1 MHKRTG
7 LAAIALLSI
16 TATFA
21 TGLIANADET
31 SANNDITITA
41 PTTITAPAGGTNLIA
56 PTVDGRTFKAYR
68 ISNYSNAQVNASGQ
82 ITGYDMK
89 AQAPFTDALIK
100 DAVKAAIVT
109 DDAVDT
115 NFSEV
120 VTLNADGSITFKGD
134 AENLTALQFVGK
146 YFYGAGADVYGN
158 DNANSHQVRTFAD
171 YLLKHLPQGA
181 NAISATGSKG
191 KVVIDV
197 PDGQEG
203 LYLIVEEPKID
214 TTTDAFKGE
223 TVSRAMLTGTGA
235 TVGGT
240 IYTQVSTKR
249 GGTDVTYTLG
259 ALNLK
264 AEKVTL
270 DKEVGHPDQ
279 LIQIGTSR
287 QFTITTNVPNYQTD
301 YPTWTPT
308 TFQFTDNPSDN
319 IDPFNTDGTVRNLK
333 LQSSNDGG
341 TTWTAMR
348 ALEYIQAKNDTTED
362 LNDFIVALTPE
373 AIIAHQ
379 GERIKLTYDGVIT
392 SLKMDTA
399 DDVAHTTMNTV
410 DLDFSNNPNV
420 RDDKARL
427 TDDVKL
433 YDVKLDIEKT
443 DMETRQLLGAKF
455 VVTVNGTKG
464 TKIKFIKSAN
474 GDQYTAVKA
483 DSAQNVNSVDSISV
497 GYDDNGTVKPV
508 TINGLAADN
517 SKATVYTFTETQ
529 APEGYILG
537 ANPVTFTVTLTPKDA
552 NSDGTVDGVDTAVNA
567 GTFGKFVVNGT
578 SNTNEP
584 FSGHEFNVG
593 QVTVKNTKNISDLP
607 QTGGTISKTIGAAL
621 ATGAFATLLI
631 VGVKLRRK
639 QMSDENGSTSSMA

>member
-1 MHKRTG
+1 MSMHKRTG

-31 SANNDITITA
+31 PANNDITITA
-41 PTTITAPAGGTNLIA
+41 PASGTNLTA
-56 PTVDGRTFKAYR
+56 PTVDGRTFKAIR
-68 ISNYSNAQVNASGQ
+68 IAGYKDVAVKDGK
-82 ITGYDMK
+82 ITGFDLTL
-89 AQAPFTDALIK
+89 ADG
-100 DAVKAAIVT
+100 VT
-109 DDAVDT
+109 DSALTTAILAAYPSGVESVFT
-115 NFSEV
+115 V
-120 VTLNADGSITFKGD
+120 KGGTITLQGAY
-134 AENLTALQFVGK
+134 ENMTLIQFIGQ
-146 YFYGAGADVYGN
+146 YFYGNGSDVYGN
-158 DNANSHQVRTFAD
+158 TNADSEAVRKLAD
-171 YLLKHLPQGA
+171 SLMGSLSSNP
-181 NAISATGSKG
+181 AITATGSDG

-203 LYLIVEEPKID
+203 LYLIVE
-214 TTTDAFKGE
+214 TTPNTDAGRGKGQ
-223 TVSRAMLTGTGA
+223 TISRAMLTGTGA

-240 IYTQVSTKR
+240 IYTQVSTKH
-249 GGTDVTYTLG
+249 GDTDVTYTLG

-270 DKEVGHPDQ
+270 DKEVEHPDQ

-341 TTWTAMR
+341 TTWTDMDASK
-348 ALEYIQAKNDTTED
+348 YTQAKNTTTED
-362 LNDFIVALTPE
+362 ANDFIVALTQA

-399 DDVAHTTMNTV
+399 NDDAHTTLNTV

-420 RDDKARL
+420 ADDTTKL

-443 DMETRQLLGAKF
+443 DMETRKLLGAKF
-455 VVTVNGTKG
+455 VVTVNGTK
-464 TKIKFIKSAN
+464 IKFIKSTN
-474 GDQYTAVKA
+474 GDQYTVVKA
-483 DSAQNVNSVDSISV
+483 GSAQDASSVDSISV
-497 GYDDNGTVKPV
+497 GYNDNGTVKPV

-517 SKATVYTFTETQ
+517 SGATVYTFTETQ
-529 APEGYILG
+529 APGGYILG
-537 ANPVTFTVTLTPKDA
+537 ANPITFTVTLTPKDA
-552 NSDGTVDGVDTAVNA
+552 NSDGTVDGVDAAVNA
-567 GTFGKFVVNGT
+567 GTFGNFVVNGT
-578 SNTNEP
+578 SNTNAP
-584 FSGHEFNVG
+584 VSGHEFNVG

-607 QTGGTISKTIGAAL
+607 QTGGTISKVIGAAL

-639 QMSDENGSTSSMA
+639 QTSDENGSTSSMA

>member
-41 PTTITAPAGGTNLIA
+41 PAGGTNLIA
-56 PTVDGRTFKAYR
+56 PTVDGRTFKAIR
-68 ISNYSNAQVNASGQ
+68 IAGYKDVAVKDGK
-82 ITGYDMK
+82 ITGFDLTL
-89 AQAPFTDALIK
+89 ADG
-100 DAVKAAIVT
+100 VT
-109 DDAVDT
+109 DSALTTAILAAYPSGVESVFT
-115 NFSEV
+115 
-120 VTLNADGSITFKGD
+120 VTDGKITLQG
-134 AENLTALQFVGK
+134 AYENMTLIQFIGQ
-146 YFYGAGADVYGN
+146 YFYGNGSDVYGN
-158 DNANSHQVRTFAD
+158 TNADSEAVRKLAD
-171 YLLKHLPQGA
+171 SLMGSLSSNP
-181 NAISATGSKG
+181 AITAIGSEG

-197 PDGQEG
+197 PDDREG

-235 TVGGT
+235 TVDGT
-240 IYTQVSTKR
+240 IYTQVSTKH
-249 GGTDVTYTLG
+249 GDTDVTYTLG

-270 DKEVGHPDQ
+270 DKEVEHPDQ

-341 TTWTAMR
+341 TTWKDMVAS
-348 ALEYIQAKNDTTED
+348 EYTQAKNTTTED
-362 LNDFIVALTPE
+362 SNDFIVALTP
-373 AIIAHQ
+373 AALIAHQ

-399 DDVAHTTMNTV
+399 DDDAHTTLNTV

-420 RDDKARL
+420 ADDKARL
-427 TDDVKL
+427 TDDVNL

-443 DMETRQLLGAKF
+443 DMQTRKLLGARF
-455 VVTVNGTKG
+455 DVTVGG

-483 DSAQNVNSVDSISV
+483 GSAQDANSVDSISV

-517 SKATVYTFTETQ
+517 SGATVYTFTETQ

-552 NSDGTVDGVDTAVNA
+552 NSDGTVDGVDAAVNA
-567 GTFGKFVVNGT
+567 GTFGNFVVNGT
-578 SNTNEP
+578 SNTNAP
-584 FSGHEFNVG
+584 VSGHEFNVG

-607 QTGGTISKTIGAAL
+607 QTGGTISKAIGAAL

>member
-7 LAAIALLSI
+7 LAVIALLSI

-41 PTTITAPAGGTNLIA
+41 PAGGTNLIA
-56 PTVDGRTFKAYR
+56 PTVDGRTFKAIR
-68 ISNYSNAQVNASGQ
+68 IAGYKDVAVKDGK
-82 ITGYDMK
+82 ITGFDLTL
-89 AQAPFTDALIK
+89 ADG
-100 DAVKAAIVT
+100 VT
-109 DDAVDT
+109 DSALTTAILAAYPSGVESVFT
-115 NFSEV
+115 
-120 VTLNADGSITFKGD
+120 VTDGKITLQG
-134 AENLTALQFVGK
+134 AYENMTLIQFIGQ
-146 YFYGAGADVYGN
+146 YFYGNGSDVYGN
-158 DNANSHQVRTFAD
+158 TNAGSEAVRKLAD
-171 YLLKHLPQGA
+171 SLMGSLSSNP
-181 NAISATGSKG
+181 AITAIGSEG

-197 PDGQEG
+197 PDDREG

-235 TVGGT
+235 TVDGT
-240 IYTQVSTKR
+240 IYTQVSTKH
-249 GGTDVTYTLG
+249 GDTDVTYTLG

-270 DKEVGHPDQ
+270 DKEVEHPDQ

-341 TTWTAMR
+341 TTWTDMVAS
-348 ALEYIQAKNDTTED
+348 EYTQAKNTTTED
-362 LNDFIVALTPE
+362 SNDFIVALTP
-373 AIIAHQ
+373 AALIAHQ

-399 DDVAHTTMNTV
+399 GAAAHTTLNTV

-420 RDDKARL
+420 ADDKARL
-427 TDDVKL
+427 TDDVNL

-443 DMETRQLLGAKF
+443 DMQTRQLLGAKF
-455 VVTVNGTKG
+455 DVTVGG

-483 DSAQNVNSVDSISV
+483 DSAQDANSVDSISV

-517 SKATVYTFTETQ
+517 SGATVYTFTETQ

-552 NSDGTVDGVDTAVNA
+552 NSDGTVDGVDAAVNA
-567 GTFGKFVVNGT
+567 GTFGNFVVNGT
-578 SNTNEP
+578 SNTNAP
-584 FSGHEFNVG
+584 VSGHEFNVG

-607 QTGGTISKTIGAAL
+607 QTGGTISKAIGAAL

>member
-7 LAAIALLSI
+7 LAVIALLSI

-41 PTTITAPAGGTNLIA
+41 PAGGTNLIA
-56 PTVDGRTFKAYR
+56 PTVDGRTFKAIR
-68 ISNYSNAQVNASGQ
+68 IAGYKDVAVKDGK
-82 ITGYDMK
+82 ITGFDLTL
-89 AQAPFTDALIK
+89 ADG
-100 DAVKAAIVT
+100 VT
-109 DDAVDT
+109 DSALTTAILAAYPSGVESVFT
-115 NFSEV
+115 
-120 VTLNADGSITFKGD
+120 VTDGKITLQG
-134 AENLTALQFVGK
+134 AYENMTLIQFIGQ
-146 YFYGAGADVYGN
+146 YFYGNGSDVYGN
-158 DNANSHQVRTFAD
+158 TNAGSEAVRKLAD
-171 YLLKHLPQGA
+171 SLMGSLSSNP
-181 NAISATGSKG
+181 AITAIGSEG

-197 PDGQEG
+197 PDDREG

-235 TVGGT
+235 TVDGT
-240 IYTQVSTKR
+240 IYTQVSTKH
-249 GGTDVTYTLG
+249 GDTDVTYTLG

-270 DKEVGHPDQ
+270 DKEVEHPDQ

-341 TTWTAMR
+341 TTWTDMDAS
-348 ALEYIQAKNDTTED
+348 EYTQAKNTTTED
-362 LNDFIVALTPE
+362 SNDFIVALTP
-373 AIIAHQ
+373 AALIAHQ

-399 DDVAHTTMNTV
+399 DDDAHTTLNTV

-420 RDDKARL
+420 ADDKARL
-427 TDDVKL
+427 TDDVNL

-443 DMETRQLLGAKF
+443 DMQTRKLLGAKF
-455 VVTVNGTKG
+455 DVTVGG

-483 DSAQNVNSVDSISV
+483 GSAQDANSVDSISV

-517 SKATVYTFTETQ
+517 SGATVYTFTETQ

-552 NSDGTVDGVDTAVNA
+552 NSDGTVDGVDAAVNA
-567 GTFGKFVVNGT
+567 GTFGNFVVNGT
-578 SNTNEP
+578 SNTNAP
-584 FSGHEFNVG
+584 VSGHEFNVG

-607 QTGGTISKTIGAAL
+607 QTGGTISKAIGAAL

>member
-1 MHKRTG
+1 MSMHKRTG

-31 SANNDITITA
+31 PANNDI
-41 PTTITAPAGGTNLIA
+41 TITAPAGGTNLIA
-56 PTVDGRTFKAYR
+56 PTVDGRTFKAIR
-68 ISNYSNAQVNASGQ
+68 IADYKDVAVKDGK
-82 ITGYDMK
+82 ITGFDLTR
-89 AQAPFTDALIK
+89 ADGVTDAALTTAIL
-100 DAVKAAIVT
+100 AAYPSGVESVFTVT
-109 DDAVDT
+109 DG
-115 NFSEV
+115 NI
-120 VTLNADGSITFKGD
+120 TLQGAYKNMTLI
-134 AENLTALQFVGK
+134 QFIGQ
-146 YFYGAGADVYGN
+146 YFYGNGSDVYGN
-158 DNANSHQVRTFAD
+158 TNANSVAVRKLAD
-171 YLLKHLPQGA
+171 SLMGSLSSNP
-181 NAISATGSKG
+181 AITATGSEG
-191 KVVIDV
+191 KVVINV

-203 LYLIVEEPKID
+203 LYLIVE
-214 TTTDAFKGE
+214 TTPNTDAGRGKGQ
-223 TVSRAMLTGTGA
+223 TISRAMLTGTGA
-235 TVGGT
+235 TVDGT
-240 IYTQVSTKR
+240 IYTQVSTKH
-249 GGTDVTYTLG
+249 GDTDVTYTLG

-270 DKEVGHPDQ
+270 DKTVEDPDQ

-287 QFTITTNVPNYQTD
+287 QFTITTNVPNYQKD

-319 IDPFNTDGTVRNLK
+319 IDPFDTDGTVRNLK

-341 TTWTAMR
+341 TTWTDMDASK
-348 ALEYIQAKNDTTED
+348 YTQAKNTTTTED
-362 LNDFIVALTPE
+362 SNDFIVALTQA

-379 GERIKLTYDGVIT
+379 GEQIKLTYDGVIT

-399 DDVAHTTMNTV
+399 NDDAHTTLNTV
-410 DLDFSNNPNV
+410 DLDFSNNPNIA
-420 RDDKARL
+420 DDKTTL
-427 TDDVKL
+427 TDDVNL

-443 DMETRQLLGAKF
+443 DMETRKLLGAKF
-455 VVTVNGTKG
+455 VVTVNG

-474 GDQYTAVKA
+474 GDQYTVVKA
-483 DSAQNVNSVDSISV
+483 GSAQYASSVDSISV

-517 SKATVYTFTETQ
+517 SGATVYTFTETQ

-537 ANPVTFTVTLTPKDA
+537 ANPITFTVTLTPKDA
-552 NSDGTVDGVDTAVNA
+552 NSDGTVDGVDAAVDA
-567 GTFGKFVVNGT
+567 GTFGNFVVNDDIL
-578 SNTNEP
+578 NTNAP
-584 FSGHEFNVG
+584 VSGHEFNVG

>member
-41 PTTITAPAGGTNLIA
+41 PAGGTNLIA
-56 PTVDGRTFKAYR
+56 PTVDGRTFKAIR
-68 ISNYSNAQVNASGQ
+68 IAGYKDVAVEGGK
-82 ITGYDMK
+82 ITGFDLTL
-89 AQAPFTDALIK
+89 ADG
-100 DAVKAAIVT
+100 VT
-109 DDAVDT
+109 DSALTTAILAAYPSGVESVFT
-115 NFSEV
+115 
-120 VTLNADGSITFKGD
+120 VTDGKITLQG
-134 AENLTALQFVGK
+134 AYENMTLIQFIGQ
-146 YFYGAGADVYGN
+146 YFYGNGSDVYGN
-158 DNANSHQVRTFAD
+158 TNAGSEAVRKLAD
-171 YLLKHLPQGA
+171 SLMGSLSSNP
-181 NAISATGSKG
+181 AITATGSEG
-191 KVVIDV
+191 KVVINV

-235 TVGGT
+235 TVGST
-240 IYTQVSTKR
+240 IYTQVSTKH

-270 DKEVGHPDQ
+270 DKEVEHPDQ

-341 TTWTAMR
+341 TTWKDMVAS
-348 ALEYIQAKNDTTED
+348 EYTQAKNDTTED
-362 LNDFIVALTPE
+362 SNDFIVALTPK
-373 AIIAHQ
+373 ALIAHQ

-399 DDVAHTTMNTV
+399 GKVAHTTLNTV

-420 RDDKARL
+420 ADDKARL
-427 TDDVKL
+427 TDDVNL

-443 DMETRQLLGAKF
+443 DMETLKLLGAKF
-455 VVTVNGTKG
+455 DVTVGG

-483 DSAQNVNSVDSISV
+483 RSAQDANSVDSISV

-517 SKATVYTFTETQ
+517 SGATVYTFTETQ

-552 NSDGTVDGVDTAVNA
+552 NSDGTVDGVDAAVDA
-567 GTFGKFVVNGT
+567 GTFLNFVVNGT
-578 SNTNEP
+578 SNTNAP
-584 FSGHEFNVG
+584 VSGHEFNVG

-607 QTGGTISKTIGAAL
+607 QTGGTISKVIGAAL

>member
-7 LAAIALLSI
+7 LAVIALLSI

-41 PTTITAPAGGTNLIA
+41 PAGGANLIA
-56 PTVDGRTFKAYR
+56 PTVDGRTFKAIR
-68 ISNYSNAQVNASGQ
+68 IAGYKDVAVKDGK
-82 ITGYDMK
+82 ITGFDLTL
-89 AQAPFTDALIK
+89 ADG
-100 DAVKAAIVT
+100 VT
-109 DDAVDT
+109 DLALTKAILAAYPKGVESVFT
-115 NFSEV
+115 
-120 VTLNADGSITFKGD
+120 VTGEKITLQG
-134 AENLTALQFVGK
+134 AYENMTLIQFIGQ
-146 YFYGAGADVYGN
+146 YFYGNGSDVYGN
-158 DNANSHQVRTFAD
+158 KSANSEAVRKLAD
-171 YLLKHLPQGA
+171 SLMGSLSSTP
-181 NAISATGSKG
+181 AITATGSEG

-197 PDGQEG
+197 SDDREG

-270 DKEVGHPDQ
+270 DKEVEHPDQ

-287 QFTITTNVPNYQTD
+287 QFTITTNVPNYQKD

-333 LQSSNDGG
+333 LQSSKDGG
-341 TTWTAMR
+341 TTWTDMGAR
-348 ALEYIQAKNDTTED
+348 EYIQAENDTTED
-362 LNDFIVALTPE
+362 SNDFIVALTP
-373 AIIAHQ
+373 AALIAHQ

-399 DDVAHTTMNTV
+399 DDDAHKTLNTV

-420 RDDKARL
+420 ADDKARL

-443 DMETRQLLGAKF
+443 DMQTRKLLGAKF
-455 VVTVNGTKG
+455 DVTVDD

-483 DSAQNVNSVDSISV
+483 GSAQDANSVDSISV

-517 SKATVYTFTETQ
+517 SGATVYTFTETQ

-552 NSDGTVDGVDTAVNA
+552 NSDGTVDGVDAAVNA
-567 GTFGKFVVNGT
+567 GTFGNFVVNGT
-578 SNTNEP
+578 SNTNALV
-584 FSGHEFNVG
+584 SGHEFNVG

-607 QTGGTISKTIGAAL
+607 QTGGTISKAIGAAL

>member
-1 MHKRTG
+1 MYKRTG

-41 PTTITAPAGGTNLIA
+41 PAGGTNLIA
-56 PTVDGRTFKAYR
+56 PTVDGRTFKAIR
-68 ISNYSNAQVNASGQ
+68 IAGYKDVAVKDGK
-82 ITGYDMK
+82 ITGFDLTR
-89 AQAPFTDALIK
+89 ADG
-100 DAVKAAIVT
+100 VT
-109 DDAVDT
+109 DSALTTAILAAYPSGVESVFT
-115 NFSEV
+115 
-120 VTLNADGSITFKGD
+120 VTDGKIT
-134 AENLTALQFVGK
+134 LQGAYKNMTLIQFIGQ
-146 YFYGAGADVYGN
+146 YFYGNGSDVYGN
-158 DNANSHQVRTFAD
+158 TNAGSEAVRKLAD
-171 YLLKHLPQGA
+171 SLMGSLSSNP
-181 NAISATGSKG
+181 AITATGSEG

-197 PDGQEG
+197 PDDREG
-203 LYLIVEEPKID
+203 LYLIVEEPKIN

-240 IYTQVSTKR
+240 IYTQVSTKH
-249 GGTDVTYTLG
+249 GGTDVIYTLG

-270 DKEVGHPDQ
+270 DKEVEHPDQ

-341 TTWTAMR
+341 TTWTDMDASK
-348 ALEYIQAKNDTTED
+348 YTQAKNTTTED
-362 LNDFIVALTPE
+362 SNDFIVALTPE
-373 AIIAHQ
+373 ALIAHQ

-399 DDVAHTTMNTV
+399 GGGAHTTLNTV

-420 RDDKARL
+420 ADDKVRL
-427 TDDVKL
+427 TDDVNL

-443 DMETRQLLGAKF
+443 DMQTRKLLGAKF
-455 VVTVNGTKG
+455 DVTVDG

-483 DSAQNVNSVDSISV
+483 GSAQDANSVDSISV

-517 SKATVYTFTETQ
+517 SDATVYTFTETQ

-537 ANPVTFTVTLTPKDA
+537 ANPVKFTVTLTPKDA
-552 NSDGTVDGVDTAVNA
+552 NSDGTVDGVDAAVNA
-567 GTFGKFVVNGT
+567 DTFGNFVVNGT
-578 SNTNEP
+578 SDTNAP
-584 FSGHEFNVG
+584 VSGHEFNVG

-607 QTGGTISKTIGAAL
+607 QTGGTISKVIGAAL

-639 QMSDENGSTSSMA
+639 QMSDKNGSTSSMA

>member
-7 LAAIALLSI
+7 LAVIALLSI

-41 PTTITAPAGGTNLIA
+41 PAGGTNLIA
-56 PTVDGRTFKAYR
+56 PTVDGRTFKAIR
-68 ISNYSNAQVNASGQ
+68 IAGYKDVAVKDGK
-82 ITGYDMK
+82 ITGFDLTL
-89 AQAPFTDALIK
+89 ADG
-100 DAVKAAIVT
+100 VT
-109 DDAVDT
+109 DSALTTAILAAYPSGVESVFT
-115 NFSEV
+115 
-120 VTLNADGSITFKGD
+120 VTDGKITLQG
-134 AENLTALQFVGK
+134 AYENMTLIQFIGQ
-146 YFYGAGADVYGN
+146 YFYGNGSDVYGN
-158 DNANSHQVRTFAD
+158 TNAGSEAVRKLAD
-171 YLLKHLPQGA
+171 SLMGSLSSNP
-181 NAISATGSKG
+181 AITATGSEG

-197 PDGQEG
+197 PDNREG

-235 TVGGT
+235 TVDGT
-240 IYTQVSTKR
+240 IYTQVSTKH
-249 GGTDVTYTLG
+249 GDTDVTYTLG

-270 DKEVGHPDQ
+270 DKEVEHPDQ

-341 TTWTAMR
+341 TTWTDMDAS
-348 ALEYIQAKNDTTED
+348 EYTQAKNTTTED
-362 LNDFIVALTPE
+362 SNDFIVALTP
-373 AIIAHQ
+373 AALIAHQ

-399 DDVAHTTMNTV
+399 DDDAHTTLNTV

-420 RDDKARL
+420 ADDKARL
-427 TDDVKL
+427 TDDVNL

-443 DMETRQLLGAKF
+443 DMQTRKLLGARF
-455 VVTVNGTKG
+455 DVTVDG

-483 DSAQNVNSVDSISV
+483 GSAQDANSVDSISV

-517 SKATVYTFTETQ
+517 SGATVYTFTETQ

-552 NSDGTVDGVDTAVNA
+552 NSDGTVDGVDAAVNA
-567 GTFGKFVVNGT
+567 GTFGNFVVNGT
-578 SNTNEP
+578 SNTNAP
-584 FSGHEFNVG
+584 VSGHEFNVG

-607 QTGGTISKTIGAAL
+607 QTGGTISKAIGAAL

>member
-41 PTTITAPAGGTNLIA
+41 PAGGTNLIA
-56 PTVDGRTFKAYR
+56 PTVDGRTFKAIR
-68 ISNYSNAQVNASGQ
+68 IAGYKDVAVKDGK
-82 ITGYDMK
+82 ITGFDLTL
-89 AQAPFTDALIK
+89 ADG
-100 DAVKAAIVT
+100 VT
-109 DDAVDT
+109 DSALTTAILAAYPSGVESVFT
-115 NFSEV
+115 
-120 VTLNADGSITFKGD
+120 VTDGKITLQG
-134 AENLTALQFVGK
+134 AYENMTLIQFIGQ
-146 YFYGAGADVYGN
+146 YFYGNGSDVYGN
-158 DNANSHQVRTFAD
+158 TNAGSEAVRKLAD
-171 YLLKHLPQGA
+171 SLMGSLSSNP
-181 NAISATGSKG
+181 AITATGSDG

-197 PDGQEG
+197 PDNLEG
-203 LYLIVEEPKID
+203 LYLIVE
-214 TTTDAFKGE
+214 TTPNTGEERGE
-223 TVSRAMLTGTGA
+223 TQTISRAMLTGTGA
-235 TVGGT
+235 TVDGT
-240 IYTQVSTKR
+240 IYTQVSTKH
-249 GGTDVTYTLG
+249 GDTDVTYTLG

-270 DKEVGHPDQ
+270 DKEVEHPDQ

-341 TTWTAMR
+341 TTWTDMVAS
-348 ALEYIQAKNDTTED
+348 EYTQAKNTTTED
-362 LNDFIVALTPE
+362 SNDFIVALTP
-373 AIIAHQ
+373 AALIAHQ

-399 DDVAHTTMNTV
+399 DDDAHTTLNTV

-420 RDDKARL
+420 ADDKARL
-427 TDDVKL
+427 TDDVNL

-443 DMETRQLLGAKF
+443 DMQTRKLLGAKF
-455 VVTVNGTKG
+455 DVTVDG

-483 DSAQNVNSVDSISV
+483 GSAQDANSVDSISV

-517 SKATVYTFTETQ
+517 SGATVYTFTETQ

-537 ANPVTFTVTLTPKDA
+537 ANPITFTVTLTPKDA
-552 NSDGTVDGVDTAVNA
+552 NSDGTVDGVDAAVNA
-567 GTFGKFVVNGT
+567 GTFGNFVVNGT
-578 SNTNEP
+578 SNTNAP
-584 FSGHEFNVG
+584 VSGHEFNVG

-607 QTGGTISKTIGAAL
+607 QTGGTISKVIGAAL

>member
-41 PTTITAPAGGTNLIA
+41 PVTITAPAGGTNLIA

-319 IDPFNTDGTVRNLK
+319 IDPFNTNGTVRNLK

-373 AIIAHQ
+373 ALIAHQ

-399 DDVAHTTMNTV
+399 DDVAHTTLNTV

-517 SKATVYTFTETQ
+517 SGATVYTFTETQ

-552 NSDGTVDGVDTAVNA
+552 NSDGTVDGVDAAVNA
-567 GTFGKFVVNGT
+567 GTFGNFVVNGT
-578 SNTNEP
+578 SNTNALV
-584 FSGHEFNVG
+584 SGHEFNVG

-607 QTGGTISKTIGAAL
+607 QTGGTISKAIGAAL

>member
-7 LAAIALLSI
+7 LAVIALLSI

-41 PTTITAPAGGTNLIA
+41 PAGGTNLIA
-56 PTVDGRTFKAYR
+56 PTVDGRTFKAIR
-68 ISNYSNAQVNASGQ
+68 IAGYKDVAVKDGK
-82 ITGYDMK
+82 ITGFDLTL
-89 AQAPFTDALIK
+89 ADG
-100 DAVKAAIVT
+100 VT
-109 DDAVDT
+109 DSALTTAILAAYPSGVESVFT
-115 NFSEV
+115 
-120 VTLNADGSITFKGD
+120 VTDGKITLQG
-134 AENLTALQFVGK
+134 AYENMTLIQFIGQ
-146 YFYGAGADVYGN
+146 YFYGNGSDVYGN
-158 DNANSHQVRTFAD
+158 TNAGSEAVRKLAD
-171 YLLKHLPQGA
+171 SLMGSLSSNP
-181 NAISATGSKG
+181 AITATGSNG

-197 PDGQEG
+197 PDDREG

-235 TVGGT
+235 TVDGT
-240 IYTQVSTKR
+240 IYTQVSTKH
-249 GGTDVTYTLG
+249 GDTDVTYTLG

-270 DKEVGHPDQ
+270 DKEVEHPDQ

-341 TTWTAMR
+341 TTWKDMVAS
-348 ALEYIQAKNDTTED
+348 EYTQAKNTTTED
-362 LNDFIVALTPE
+362 ANDFIVALTP
-373 AIIAHQ
+373 AALIAHQ

-399 DDVAHTTMNTV
+399 DDDAHTTLNTV

-420 RDDKARL
+420 ADDKARL
-427 TDDVKL
+427 TDDVNL

-443 DMETRQLLGAKF
+443 DMQTRKLLGARF
-455 VVTVNGTKG
+455 DVTVGG

-483 DSAQNVNSVDSISV
+483 GSAQDANSVDSISV

-517 SKATVYTFTETQ
+517 SGATVYTFTETQ

-552 NSDGTVDGVDTAVNA
+552 NSDGTVDGVDAAVNA
-567 GTFGKFVVNGT
+567 GTFGNFVVNGT
-578 SNTNEP
+578 SNTNAP
-584 FSGHEFNVG
+584 VSGHEFNVG

-607 QTGGTISKTIGAAL
+607 QTGGTISKAIGAAL

>member
-41 PTTITAPAGGTNLIA
+41 PAGGTNLIA
-56 PTVDGRTFKAYR
+56 PTVDGRTFKAIR
-68 ISNYSNAQVNASGQ
+68 IAGYKDVAVKDGK
-82 ITGYDMK
+82 ITGFDLTL
-89 AQAPFTDALIK
+89 ADG
-100 DAVKAAIVT
+100 VT
-109 DDAVDT
+109 DSALTTAILAAYPSGVESVFT
-115 NFSEV
+115 V
-120 VTLNADGSITFKGD
+120 KGGTITLQGAY
-134 AENLTALQFVGK
+134 ENMTLIQFIGQ
-146 YFYGAGADVYGN
+146 YFYGNGSDVYGN
-158 DNANSHQVRTFAD
+158 KSANSGAVRKLAD
-171 YLLKHLPQGA
+171 SLMGSLSSNP
-181 NAISATGSKG
+181 AITAIGSEG
-191 KVVIDV
+191 KVVINV
-197 PDGQEG
+197 PDNREG

-235 TVGGT
+235 TVDGT
-240 IYTQVSTKR
+240 IYTQVSTKH
-249 GGTDVTYTLG
+249 GDTDVTYTLG

-270 DKEVGHPDQ
+270 DKEVAHPDQ

-319 IDPFNTDGTVRNLK
+319 IDPFNTDGTTVRNLK
-333 LQSSNDGG
+333 LQSSKDGG
-341 TTWTAMR
+341 TTWKDMVAS
-348 ALEYIQAKNDTTED
+348 EYTQAKNTTTED
-362 LNDFIVALTPE
+362 ANDFIVALTP
-373 AIIAHQ
+373 AALIAHQ

-399 DDVAHTTMNTV
+399 GADAHTTLNTV

-420 RDDKARL
+420 TDDKARL
-427 TDDVKL
+427 TDDVNL

-443 DMETRQLLGAKF
+443 DMQTRKLLGAKF
-455 VVTVNGTKG
+455 DVTVDG

-483 DSAQNVNSVDSISV
+483 GSAQYANSVDSISV

-552 NSDGTVDGVDTAVNA
+552 NSDGTVDGVDAAVNA
-567 GTFGKFVVNGT
+567 GTFGNFVVNGT
-578 SNTNEP
+578 SNTNAP
-584 FSGHEFNVG
+584 VSGHEFNVG

-607 QTGGTISKTIGAAL
+607 QTGGTISKVIGAAL
-621 ATGAFATLLI
+621 ATGD
-631 VGVKLRRK
+631 RK
-639 QMSDENGSTSSMA
+639 SVV

>member
-7 LAAIALLSI
+7 LAVIALLSI

-41 PTTITAPAGGTNLIA
+41 PAGGTNLIA
-56 PTVDGRTFKAYR
+56 PTVDGRTFKAIR
-68 ISNYSNAQVNASGQ
+68 IAGYKDVAVKDGK
-82 ITGYDMK
+82 ITGFDLTL
-89 AQAPFTDALIK
+89 ADG
-100 DAVKAAIVT
+100 VT
-109 DDAVDT
+109 DSTLTTAILAAYPSGVESVFT
-115 NFSEV
+115 
-120 VTLNADGSITFKGD
+120 VTDGKITLQG
-134 AENLTALQFVGK
+134 AYENMTLIQFIGQ
-146 YFYGAGADVYGN
+146 YFYGNGSDVYGN
-158 DNANSHQVRTFAD
+158 TNAGSEAVRKLAD
-171 YLLKHLPQGA
+171 SLMGSLSSNP
-181 NAISATGSKG
+181 AITAIGSEG

-197 PDGQEG
+197 PDDREG
-203 LYLIVEEPKID
+203 LYLIVE
-214 TTTDAFKGE
+214 TTPNTGEERGE
-223 TVSRAMLTGTGA
+223 TISRAMLTGTGA
-235 TVGGT
+235 TVDGT
-240 IYTQVSTKR
+240 IYTQVSTKH
-249 GGTDVTYTLG
+249 GDTDVTYTLG

-270 DKEVGHPDQ
+270 DKEVEHPDQ

-341 TTWTAMR
+341 TTWTDMDASK
-348 ALEYIQAKNDTTED
+348 YTQAKNTTTED
-362 LNDFIVALTPE
+362 SNDFIVALTP
-373 AIIAHQ
+373 AALIAHQ

-399 DDVAHTTMNTV
+399 DDDAHTTLNTV

-420 RDDKARL
+420 ADDKARL
-427 TDDVKL
+427 TDDVNL

-443 DMETRQLLGAKF
+443 DMQTRKLLGAKF
-455 VVTVNGTKG
+455 DVTVGG

-483 DSAQNVNSVDSISV
+483 DSAQDANSVDSISV
-497 GYDDNGTVKPV
+497 GYDDNSTVKPV

-517 SKATVYTFTETQ
+517 SRATVYTFTETQ

-537 ANPVTFTVTLTPKDA
+537 ANPITFTVTLTPKDA
-552 NSDGTVDGVDTAVNA
+552 NSDGTVDGVDAAVNA
-567 GTFGKFVVNGT
+567 GTFGNFVVNGT
-578 SNTNEP
+578 SNTNAP
-584 FSGHEFNVG
+584 VSGHEFNVG

-607 QTGGTISKTIGAAL
+607 QTGGTISKVIGAAL

>member
-7 LAAIALLSI
+7 LAVIALLSI

-41 PTTITAPAGGTNLIA
+41 PAGGTNLIA
-56 PTVDGRTFKAYR
+56 PTVDGRTFKAIR
-68 ISNYSNAQVNASGQ
+68 IAGYKDVAVKDGK
-82 ITGYDMK
+82 ITGFDLTL
-89 AQAPFTDALIK
+89 ADG
-100 DAVKAAIVT
+100 VT
-109 DDAVDT
+109 DSALTTAILAAYPSGVESVFT
-115 NFSEV
+115 
-120 VTLNADGSITFKGD
+120 VTDGKITLQG
-134 AENLTALQFVGK
+134 AYENMTLIQFIGQ
-146 YFYGAGADVYGN
+146 YFYGNGSDVYGN
-158 DNANSHQVRTFAD
+158 TNAGSEAVRKLAD
-171 YLLKHLPQGA
+171 SLMGSLSSNP
-181 NAISATGSKG
+181 AITATGSNG
-191 KVVIDV
+191 KVVINV
-197 PDGQEG
+197 PDDREG

-235 TVGGT
+235 TVDGT
-240 IYTQVSTKR
+240 IYTQVSTKH
-249 GGTDVTYTLG
+249 GDTDVTYTLG

-270 DKEVGHPDQ
+270 DKEVEHPDQ

-341 TTWTAMR
+341 TTWTDMDAS
-348 ALEYIQAKNDTTED
+348 EYTQAKNTTTED
-362 LNDFIVALTPE
+362 SNDFIVALTP
-373 AIIAHQ
+373 AALIAHQ

-399 DDVAHTTMNTV
+399 DDDAHTTLNTV

-420 RDDKARL
+420 ADDKARL
-427 TDDVKL
+427 TDDVNL

-443 DMETRQLLGAKF
+443 DMQTRKLLGARF
-455 VVTVNGTKG
+455 DVTVGG

-483 DSAQNVNSVDSISV
+483 GSAQDANSVDSISV

-517 SKATVYTFTETQ
+517 SGATVYTFTETQ

-537 ANPVTFTVTLTPKDA
+537 ANPITFTVTLTPQDK
-552 NSDGTVDGVDTAVNA
+552 NSDGTVDGVEAAVDA
-567 GTFGKFVVNGT
+567 GTFGNFVVNGT
-578 SNTNEP
+578 SNTNAP
-584 FSGHEFNVG
+584 VSGHEFNVG

-607 QTGGTISKTIGAAL
+607 QTGGTISKAIGAAL

>member
-21 TGLIANADET
+21 TGLIANAGET
-31 SANNDITITA
+31 PANNDI
-41 PTTITAPAGGTNLIA
+41 TITAPAGGTNLIA
-56 PTVDGRTFKAYR
+56 PTVDGRTFKAIR
-68 ISNYSNAQVNASGQ
+68 IAGYKDVAVKDGK
-82 ITGYDMK
+82 ITGFDLTL
-89 AQAPFTDALIK
+89 ADG
-100 DAVKAAIVT
+100 VT
-109 DDAVDT
+109 DSALTTAILAAYPSGVESVFT
-115 NFSEV
+115 
-120 VTLNADGSITFKGD
+120 VTDGKITLQG
-134 AENLTALQFVGK
+134 AYENMTLIQFIGQ
-146 YFYGAGADVYGN
+146 YFYGNGSDVYGN
-158 DNANSHQVRTFAD
+158 TNADSVAVRKLAD
-171 YLLKHLPQGA
+171 SLMGSLSSNP
-181 NAISATGSKG
+181 AITAIGSEG
-191 KVVIDV
+191 KVVINV

-203 LYLIVEEPKID
+203 LYLIVE
-214 TTTDAFKGE
+214 TTPNTDAGRGKGQ
-223 TVSRAMLTGTGA
+223 TISRAMLTGTGA
-235 TVGGT
+235 TVDGT
-240 IYTQVSTKR
+240 IYTQVSTKH
-249 GGTDVTYTLG
+249 GDTDVIYTLG

-270 DKEVGHPDQ
+270 DKEVEHPDQ

-341 TTWTAMR
+341 TTWTDMVAS
-348 ALEYIQAKNDTTED
+348 EYTQAKNTTTED
-362 LNDFIVALTPE
+362 SNDFIVALTP
-373 AIIAHQ
+373 AALIAHQ

-399 DDVAHTTMNTV
+399 GAAAHTTLNTV

-420 RDDKARL
+420 ADDKARL
-427 TDDVKL
+427 TDDVNL

-443 DMETRQLLGAKF
+443 DMQTRKLLGARF
-455 VVTVNGTKG
+455 DVTVGG

-483 DSAQNVNSVDSISV
+483 GSAQDANSVDSISV

-517 SKATVYTFTETQ
+517 SGATVYTFTETQ

-552 NSDGTVDGVDTAVNA
+552 NSDGTVDGVDAAVNA
-567 GTFGKFVVNGT
+567 GTFGNFVVNGT
-578 SNTNEP
+578 SNTNAP
-584 FSGHEFNVG
+584 VSGHEFNVG

-607 QTGGTISKTIGAAL
+607 QTGGTISKAIGAAL

>member
-41 PTTITAPAGGTNLIA
+41 PAGGTNLIA
-56 PTVDGRTFKAYR
+56 PTVDGRTFKAIR
-68 ISNYSNAQVNASGQ
+68 IAGYKDVAVKDGK
-82 ITGYDMK
+82 ITGFDLTL
-89 AQAPFTDALIK
+89 ADG
-100 DAVKAAIVT
+100 VT
-109 DDAVDT
+109 DSALTTAILAAYPSGVESVFT
-115 NFSEV
+115 
-120 VTLNADGSITFKGD
+120 VTDGKITLQG
-134 AENLTALQFVGK
+134 AYENMTLIQFIGQ
-146 YFYGAGADVYGN
+146 YFYGNGSDVYGN
-158 DNANSHQVRTFAD
+158 TNADSVAVRKLAD
-171 YLLKHLPQGA
+171 SLMGSLSSNP
-181 NAISATGSKG
+181 AIPAITAIGSEG

-197 PDGQEG
+197 PDDREG

-270 DKEVGHPDQ
+270 DKEVEHPDQ

-341 TTWTAMR
+341 ATWTDMVAS
-348 ALEYIQAKNDTTED
+348 EYTQAKNTTTED
-362 LNDFIVALTPE
+362 SNDFIVALTP
-373 AIIAHQ
+373 AALIAHQ

-399 DDVAHTTMNTV
+399 GAAAHTTLNTV

-420 RDDKARL
+420 ADDKARL
-427 TDDVKL
+427 TDDVNL

-443 DMETRQLLGAKF
+443 DMQTRKLLGARF
-455 VVTVNGTKG
+455 DVTVGG

-483 DSAQNVNSVDSISV
+483 GSAQDANSVDSISV

-517 SKATVYTFTETQ
+517 SGATVYTFTETQ

-552 NSDGTVDGVDTAVNA
+552 NSDGTVDGVDAAVNA
-567 GTFGKFVVNGT
+567 GTFGNFVVNGT
-578 SNTNEP
+578 SNTNAP
-584 FSGHEFNVG
+584 VSGHEFNVG

-607 QTGGTISKTIGAAL
+607 QTGGTISKAIGAAL

>member
-41 PTTITAPAGGTNLIA
+41 PAGGTNLIA
-56 PTVDGRTFKAYR
+56 PTVDGRTFKAIR
-68 ISNYSNAQVNASGQ
+68 IAGYKDVAVKGGK
-82 ITGYDMK
+82 ITGFDLTL
-89 AQAPFTDALIK
+89 ADG
-100 DAVKAAIVT
+100 VT
-109 DDAVDT
+109 DSALTTAILAAYPSGVESVFT
-115 NFSEV
+115 
-120 VTLNADGSITFKGD
+120 VTDGKITLQG
-134 AENLTALQFVGK
+134 AYENMTLIQFIGQ
-146 YFYGAGADVYGN
+146 YFYGNGSDVYGN
-158 DNANSHQVRTFAD
+158 TNAGSEAVRKLAD
-171 YLLKHLPQGA
+171 SLMGSLSSNP
-181 NAISATGSKG
+181 AITATGSEG
-191 KVVIDV
+191 KVVINV

-203 LYLIVEEPKID
+203 LYLIVE
-214 TTTDAFKGE
+214 TTPNTDAGRGKGQ
-223 TVSRAMLTGTGA
+223 TISRAMLTGTGA
-235 TVGGT
+235 TVDGT
-240 IYTQVSTKR
+240 IYTQVSTKH
-249 GGTDVTYTLG
+249 GDTDVIYTLG

-270 DKEVGHPDQ
+270 DKEVEHPDQ

-341 TTWTAMR
+341 TTWTDMVAS
-348 ALEYIQAKNDTTED
+348 EYTQAKNTTTED
-362 LNDFIVALTPE
+362 SNDFIVALTPE
-373 AIIAHQ
+373 ALIAHQ

-399 DDVAHTTMNTV
+399 GADAHTTLNTV

-420 RDDKARL
+420 ADDKARL
-427 TDDVKL
+427 TDDVNL

-443 DMETRQLLGAKF
+443 DMQTRKLLGARF
-455 VVTVNGTKG
+455 DVTVGG

-483 DSAQNVNSVDSISV
+483 GSAQDANSVDSISV

-517 SKATVYTFTETQ
+517 SGATVYTFTETQ

-552 NSDGTVDGVDTAVNA
+552 NSDGTVDGVDAAVNA
-567 GTFGKFVVNGT
+567 GTFGNFVVNGT
-578 SNTNEP
+578 SNTNAP
-584 FSGHEFNVG
+584 VSGHEFNVG

-607 QTGGTISKTIGAAL
+607 QTGGTISKAIGAAL

>member
-7 LAAIALLSI
+7 LAVIALLSI

-41 PTTITAPAGGTNLIA
+41 PAGGTNLIA
-56 PTVDGRTFKAYR
+56 PTVDGRTFKAIR
-68 ISNYSNAQVNASGQ
+68 IAGYKDVAVKDGK
-82 ITGYDMK
+82 ITGFDLTL
-89 AQAPFTDALIK
+89 ADG
-100 DAVKAAIVT
+100 VT
-109 DDAVDT
+109 DSALTTAILAAYPSGVESVFT
-115 NFSEV
+115 
-120 VTLNADGSITFKGD
+120 VTDGKITLQG
-134 AENLTALQFVGK
+134 AYENMTLIQFIGQ
-146 YFYGAGADVYGN
+146 YFYGNGSDVYGN
-158 DNANSHQVRTFAD
+158 TNAGSEAVRKLAD
-171 YLLKHLPQGA
+171 SLMGSLSSNP
-181 NAISATGSKG
+181 AITAIGSEG

-197 PDGQEG
+197 PDDREG

-235 TVGGT
+235 TVDGT
-240 IYTQVSTKR
+240 IYTQVSTKH
-249 GGTDVTYTLG
+249 GDTDVTYTLG

-270 DKEVGHPDQ
+270 DKEVEHPEQ

-341 TTWTAMR
+341 TTWTDMDAS
-348 ALEYIQAKNDTTED
+348 EYTQAKNTTTED
-362 LNDFIVALTPE
+362 SNDFIVALTPE
-373 AIIAHQ
+373 ALIAHQ

-399 DDVAHTTMNTV
+399 GAAAHTTLNTV

-420 RDDKARL
+420 ADDKARL
-427 TDDVKL
+427 TDDVNL

-443 DMETRQLLGAKF
+443 DMQTRKLLGAKF
-455 VVTVNGTKG
+455 DVTVGG

-483 DSAQNVNSVDSISV
+483 GSAQDANSVDSISV

-517 SKATVYTFTETQ
+517 SGATVYTFTETQ

-552 NSDGTVDGVDTAVNA
+552 NSDGTVDGVDAAVNA
-567 GTFGKFVVNGT
+567 GTFGNFVVNGT
-578 SNTNEP
+578 SNTNAP
-584 FSGHEFNVG
+584 VSGHEFNVG

-607 QTGGTISKTIGAAL
+607 QTGGTISKAIGAAL

>member
-31 SANNDITITA
+31 PANNDITITA
-41 PTTITAPAGGTNLIA
+41 PADGTNLIA
-56 PTVDGRTFKAYR
+56 PTVDGRTFKAIR
-68 ISNYSNAQVNASGQ
+68 IAGYKDVAVKDGK
-82 ITGYDMK
+82 ITGFDLTL
-89 AQAPFTDALIK
+89 ADGVTDAALT
-100 DAVKAAIVT
+100 KAILAAYPSGVPRVFTVT
-109 DDAVDT
+109 DGKI
-115 NFSEV
+115 
-120 VTLNADGSITFKGD
+120 TLQGAY
-134 AENLTALQFVGK
+134 ENMTLIQFIGQ
-146 YFYGAGADVYGN
+146 YFYGNGSDVYGN
-158 DNANSHQVRTFAD
+158 KSANSGAVRKLAD
-171 YLLKHLPQGA
+171 SLMGSLSSDQ
-181 NAISATGSKG
+181 AITATGSEG
-191 KVVIDV
+191 EVVINV

-203 LYLIVEEPKID
+203 LYLIVE
-214 TTTDAFKGE
+214 TTPNTDAGRGKGQ
-223 TVSRAMLTGTGA
+223 TISRAMLTGTGA

-240 IYTQVSTKR
+240 IYTQVSTKH
-249 GGTDVTYTLG
+249 GGTDVIYTLG

-270 DKEVGHPDQ
+270 DKEVEHPEQ

-341 TTWTAMR
+341 TTWTDMDAS
-348 ALEYIQAKNDTTED
+348 EYTQAKNTTTED
-362 LNDFIVALTPE
+362 SNDFIVELTRA
-373 AIIAHQ
+373 AIKAHQ
-379 GERIKLTYDGVIT
+379 GERIKLTYGGVIT

-399 DDVAHTTMNTV
+399 GAAAHTTLNTV

-420 RDDKARL
+420 TDDKARL
-427 TDDVKL
+427 TDDVNL

-443 DMETRQLLGAKF
+443 DMQTLKLLGARF
-455 VVTVNGTKG
+455 DVTVGG

-483 DSAQNVNSVDSISV
+483 DSAQDVNSVDSISV

-552 NSDGTVDGVDTAVNA
+552 NGDGTVDGVDAAVDA
-567 GTFGKFVVNGT
+567 GTFGNFVVYGPSSMNA
-578 SNTNEP
+578 P
-584 FSGHEFNVG
+584 VSGHEFNVG

-607 QTGGTISKTIGAAL
+607 QTGGTISKAIGAAL

>member
-31 SANNDITITA
+31 PANNDI
-41 PTTITAPAGGTNLIA
+41 TITAPAGGTNLIA
-56 PTVDGRTFKAYR
+56 PTVDGRTFKAIR
-68 ISNYSNAQVNASGQ
+68 IAGYKDVAVKDGK
-82 ITGYDMK
+82 ITGFDLTL
-89 AQAPFTDALIK
+89 ADG
-100 DAVKAAIVT
+100 VT
-109 DDAVDT
+109 DSALTTAILAAYPSGVKSVFT
-115 NFSEV
+115 V
-120 VTLNADGSITFKGD
+120 KGGTITLQGAY
-134 AENLTALQFVGK
+134 ENMTLIQFIGQ
-146 YFYGAGADVYGN
+146 YFYGNGSDVYGN
-158 DNANSHQVRTFAD
+158 TNADSVAVRKLANSLMGSLSSDQ
-171 YLLKHLPQGA
+171 
-181 NAISATGSKG
+181 AITATGSEG
-191 KVVIDV
+191 KVVINV

-240 IYTQVSTKR
+240 IYTQVSTEH
-249 GGTDVTYTLG
+249 GDTDVTYTLG

-270 DKEVGHPDQ
+270 DKEVAHPEQ

-319 IDPFNTDGTVRNLK
+319 IDPFNTDGTTVRNLK
-333 LQSSNDGG
+333 LQSSKDGG
-341 TTWTAMR
+341 TTWKDMVAS
-348 ALEYIQAKNDTTED
+348 EYTQAKNTTTED
-362 LNDFIVALTPE
+362 ANDFIVALTR
-373 AIIAHQ
+373 AALIAHQ

-399 DDVAHTTMNTV
+399 DDDAHTTLNTV

-420 RDDKARL
+420 TDDKARL

-443 DMETRQLLGAKF
+443 DMQTPKLLLGARF
-455 VVTVNGTKG
+455 VVTVGG

-483 DSAQNVNSVDSISV
+483 GSAQDVNSVDSISV

-552 NSDGTVDGVDTAVNA
+552 NSDGTVDGVDAAVNA
-567 GTFGKFVVNGT
+567 GTFGNFVVNRT
-578 SNTNEP
+578 SNTNTP
-584 FSGHEFNVG
+584 VSGHEFNVG

>member
-7 LAAIALLSI
+7 LAVIALLSI

-41 PTTITAPAGGTNLIA
+41 PAGGTNLIA
-56 PTVDGRTFKAYR
+56 PTVDGRTFKAIR
-68 ISNYSNAQVNASGQ
+68 IAGYKDVAVKDGK
-82 ITGYDMK
+82 ITGFDLTL
-89 AQAPFTDALIK
+89 ADG
-100 DAVKAAIVT
+100 VT
-109 DDAVDT
+109 DSALTTAILAAYPSGVESVFT
-115 NFSEV
+115 
-120 VTLNADGSITFKGD
+120 VTDGKITLQG
-134 AENLTALQFVGK
+134 AYENMTLIQFIGQ
-146 YFYGAGADVYGN
+146 YFYGNGSDVYGN
-158 DNANSHQVRTFAD
+158 TNAGSEAVRKLAD
-171 YLLKHLPQGA
+171 SLMGSLSSNP
-181 NAISATGSKG
+181 AITAIGSEG

-197 PDGQEG
+197 PDDREG

-240 IYTQVSTKR
+240 IYTQVSTKH
-249 GGTDVTYTLG
+249 GDTDVTYTLG

-270 DKEVGHPDQ
+270 DKEVEHPDQ

-319 IDPFNTDGTVRNLK
+319 IDPFDTDGAVRNLK

-341 TTWTAMR
+341 TTWKDMVAS
-348 ALEYIQAKNDTTED
+348 EYTQAKNTTTED
-362 LNDFIVALTPE
+362 ANDFIVALTP
-373 AIIAHQ
+373 AALIAHQ

-399 DDVAHTTMNTV
+399 DDDAHTTLNTV

-420 RDDKARL
+420 ADDKARL
-427 TDDVKL
+427 TDDVNL

-443 DMETRQLLGAKF
+443 DMQTRKLLGARF
-455 VVTVNGTKG
+455 DVTVGG

-483 DSAQNVNSVDSISV
+483 GSAQDANSVDSISV

-517 SKATVYTFTETQ
+517 SGATVYTFTETQ

-552 NSDGTVDGVDTAVNA
+552 NSDGTVDGVDAAVNA
-567 GTFGKFVVNGT
+567 GTFGNFVVNGT
-578 SNTNEP
+578 SNTNAP
-584 FSGHEFNVG
+584 VSGHEFNVG

-607 QTGGTISKTIGAAL
+607 QTGGTISKAIGAAL

>member
-41 PTTITAPAGGTNLIA
+41 PAGGTNLIA
-56 PTVDGRTFKAYR
+56 PTVDGRTFKAIR
-68 ISNYSNAQVNASGQ
+68 IAGYKDVAVKDGK
-82 ITGYDMK
+82 ITGFDLTL
-89 AQAPFTDALIK
+89 ADG
-100 DAVKAAIVT
+100 VT
-109 DDAVDT
+109 DSALTTAILAAYPEGVPSVFT
-115 NFSEV
+115 
-120 VTLNADGSITFKGD
+120 VTDGKITLQG
-134 AENLTALQFVGK
+134 AYENMTLIQFIGQ
-146 YFYGAGADVYGN
+146 YFYGNGSDVYGN
-158 DNANSHQVRTFAD
+158 TNADSVAVRKLAD
-171 YLLKHLPQGA
+171 SLMGSLSSNP
-181 NAISATGSKG
+181 AITATGSNG
-191 KVVIDV
+191 KVVINV

-203 LYLIVEEPKID
+203 LYLIVE
-214 TTTDAFKGE
+214 TTPNTDAGRGKGQ
-223 TVSRAMLTGTGA
+223 TISRAMLTGTGA
-235 TVGGT
+235 TVDGT
-240 IYTQVSTKR
+240 IYTQVSTKH
-249 GGTDVTYTLG
+249 GDTDVTYTLG

-270 DKEVGHPDQ
+270 DKEVAHPEQ

-341 TTWTAMR
+341 TTWKDMVAS
-348 ALEYIQAKNDTTED
+348 EYTQAKNTTTED
-362 LNDFIVALTPE
+362 SNDFIVALTQA

-399 DDVAHTTMNTV
+399 DDDAHTTLNTV

-420 RDDKARL
+420 ADDKARL

-443 DMETRQLLGAKF
+443 DMQTRKLLGARF
-455 VVTVNGTKG
+455 DVTVGG

-483 DSAQNVNSVDSISV
+483 GSAQDANSVDSISV

-517 SKATVYTFTETQ
+517 SGATVYTFTETQ

-552 NSDGTVDGVDTAVNA
+552 NSDGTVDGVDAAVNA
-567 GTFGKFVVNGT
+567 GTFGNFVVNGT
-578 SNTNEP
+578 SNTNAP
-584 FSGHEFNVG
+584 VSGHEFNVG

>member
-31 SANNDITITA
+31 PANNDI
-41 PTTITAPAGGTNLIA
+41 TITAPAGGTNLIA
-56 PTVDGRTFKAYR
+56 PTVDGRTFKAIR
-68 ISNYSNAQVNASGQ
+68 IADYKDVAVKDGK
-82 ITGYDMK
+82 ITGFDLTL
-89 AQAPFTDALIK
+89 ADG
-100 DAVKAAIVT
+100 VT
-109 DDAVDT
+109 DSALTTAILAAYPSGVESVFT
-115 NFSEV
+115 
-120 VTLNADGSITFKGD
+120 VTDGKITLQG
-134 AENLTALQFVGK
+134 AYENMTLIQFIGQ
-146 YFYGAGADVYGN
+146 YFYGNGSDVYGN
-158 DNANSHQVRTFAD
+158 TNADSVAVRKLAD
-171 YLLKHLPQGA
+171 SLMGSLSSNP
-181 NAISATGSKG
+181 AITATGSEG
-191 KVVIDV
+191 KVVINV
-197 PDGQEG
+197 PDDREG

-240 IYTQVSTKR
+240 IYTQVSTKH
-249 GGTDVTYTLG
+249 GGTDVIYTLG

-270 DKEVGHPDQ
+270 DKEVEHPDQ

-341 TTWTAMR
+341 TTWKDMVASKYT
-348 ALEYIQAKNDTTED
+348 QAKNDTTED
-362 LNDFIVALTPE
+362 ANDFIVALTP
-373 AIIAHQ
+373 AALIAHQ

-399 DDVAHTTMNTV
+399 GAAAHTTLNTV

-420 RDDKARL
+420 ADDKARL
-427 TDDVKL
+427 TDDVNL

-443 DMETRQLLGAKF
+443 DMQTRKLLGAKF
-455 VVTVNGTKG
+455 DVTVGG

-483 DSAQNVNSVDSISV
+483 GSAQDANSVDSISV

-517 SKATVYTFTETQ
+517 SGATVYTFTETQ

-552 NSDGTVDGVDTAVNA
+552 NSDGTVDGVDAAVNA
-567 GTFGKFVVNGT
+567 GTFGNFVVNGT
-578 SNTNEP
+578 SNTNAP
-584 FSGHEFNVG
+584 VSGHEFNVG

-607 QTGGTISKTIGAAL
+607 QTGGTISKAIGAAL

>member
-31 SANNDITITA
+31 PANNDITITA
-41 PTTITAPAGGTNLIA
+41 PASGTNLIA

-240 IYTQVSTKR
+240 IYTQVSTKH
-249 GGTDVTYTLG
+249 GDTDVTYTLG

-270 DKEVGHPDQ
+270 DKEVDHPDQ

-287 QFTITTNVPNYQTD
+287 QFTITTNVPNYQKD

-319 IDPFNTDGTVRNLK
+319 IDPFNTNGTVRNLK

-362 LNDFIVALTPE
+362 LNDFIVALTRK

-392 SLKMDTA
+392 SLQMDTA
-399 DDVAHTTMNTV
+399 DVAHTTMNTV

-420 RDDKARL
+420 TDDKARL
-427 TDDVKL
+427 TDDVNL

-443 DMETRQLLGAKF
+443 DMETHKLLGARF
-455 VVTVNGTKG
+455 DVTVGG

-517 SKATVYTFTETQ
+517 SGATVYTFTETQ

-537 ANPVTFTVTLTPKDA
+537 ANPVTFTVTLTPQK
-552 NSDGTVDGVDTAVNA
+552 NSDGTVDGVDAAVNA
-567 GTFGKFVVNGT
+567 GTFGNFVAHRP
-578 SNTNEP
+578 SNTNTP
-584 FSGHEFNVG
+584 VSGHEFNVG

>member
-41 PTTITAPAGGTNLIA
+41 PAGGTNLIA
-56 PTVDGRTFKAYR
+56 PTVDGRTFKAIR
-68 ISNYSNAQVNASGQ
+68 IAGYKDVAVEGGK
-82 ITGYDMK
+82 ITGFDLTL
-89 AQAPFTDALIK
+89 ADG
-100 DAVKAAIVT
+100 VT
-109 DDAVDT
+109 DSALTTAILAAYPSGVESVFT
-115 NFSEV
+115 
-120 VTLNADGSITFKGD
+120 VTDGKITLQG
-134 AENLTALQFVGK
+134 AYENMTLIQFIGQ
-146 YFYGAGADVYGN
+146 YFYGNGSDVYGN
-158 DNANSHQVRTFAD
+158 KSANSEAVRKLAD
-171 YLLKHLPQGA
+171 SLMGSLSSNP
-181 NAISATGSKG
+181 AITATGSEG
-191 KVVIDV
+191 KVVINV

-235 TVGGT
+235 TVGST
-240 IYTQVSTKR
+240 IYTQVSTKH
-249 GGTDVTYTLG
+249 GDTDVTYTLG

-270 DKEVGHPDQ
+270 DKEVEHPDQ

-341 TTWTAMR
+341 TTWTDMVAS
-348 ALEYIQAKNDTTED
+348 EYTQAKNTTTED
-362 LNDFIVALTPE
+362 ANDFIVALTRA
-373 AIIAHQ
+373 AIKAHQ

-399 DDVAHTTMNTV
+399 GKVAHTTLNTV

-420 RDDKARL
+420 ADDKARL
-427 TDDVKL
+427 TDDVNL

-443 DMETRQLLGAKF
+443 DMQTHNLSGAKF
-455 VVTVNGTKG
+455 DVTVGG

-483 DSAQNVNSVDSISV
+483 RSAQDANSVDSISV

-517 SKATVYTFTETQ
+517 SGATVYTFTETQ

-552 NSDGTVDGVDTAVNA
+552 NSDGTVDGVDAAVNA
-567 GTFGKFVVNGT
+567 GTFGNFVVNGT
-578 SNTNEP
+578 SNTNAP
-584 FSGHEFNVG
+584 VSGHEFNVG

-607 QTGGTISKTIGAAL
+607 QTGGTISKVIGAAL

>member
-7 LAAIALLSI
+7 LAVIALLSI

-41 PTTITAPAGGTNLIA
+41 PAGGTNLIA
-56 PTVDGRTFKAYR
+56 PTVDGRTFKAIR
-68 ISNYSNAQVNASGQ
+68 IAGYKDVAVKDGK
-82 ITGYDMK
+82 ITGFDLTL
-89 AQAPFTDALIK
+89 ADG
-100 DAVKAAIVT
+100 VT
-109 DDAVDT
+109 DSALTTAILAAYPSGVESVFT
-115 NFSEV
+115 
-120 VTLNADGSITFKGD
+120 VTDGKITLQG
-134 AENLTALQFVGK
+134 AYENMTLIQFIGQ
-146 YFYGAGADVYGN
+146 YFYGNGSDVYGN
-158 DNANSHQVRTFAD
+158 TNAGSEAVRKLAD
-171 YLLKHLPQGA
+171 SLMGSLSSNP
-181 NAISATGSKG
+181 AITAIGSEG

-197 PDGQEG
+197 PDDREG

-235 TVGGT
+235 TVDGT
-240 IYTQVSTKR
+240 IYTQVSTKH
-249 GGTDVTYTLG
+249 GDTDVTYTLG

-270 DKEVGHPDQ
+270 DKEVEHPEQ

-341 TTWTAMR
+341 TTWTDMDAS
-348 ALEYIQAKNDTTED
+348 EYTQAKNTTTED
-362 LNDFIVALTPE
+362 SNDFIVALTPE
-373 AIIAHQ
+373 ALIAHQ

-399 DDVAHTTMNTV
+399 GAAAHTTLNTV

-420 RDDKARL
+420 ADDKARL
-427 TDDVKL
+427 TDDVNL

-443 DMETRQLLGAKF
+443 DMQTRKLLGAKF
-455 VVTVNGTKG
+455 DVTVDG

-483 DSAQNVNSVDSISV
+483 GSAQDANSVDSISV

-517 SKATVYTFTETQ
+517 SGATVYTFTETQ

-552 NSDGTVDGVDTAVNA
+552 NSDGTVDGVDAAVNA
-567 GTFGKFVVNGT
+567 GTFGNFVVNGT
-578 SNTNEP
+578 SNTNAP
-584 FSGHEFNVG
+584 VSGHEFNVG

-607 QTGGTISKTIGAAL
+607 QTGGTISKAIGAAL

>member
-41 PTTITAPAGGTNLIA
+41 PAGGTNLIA
-56 PTVDGRTFKAYR
+56 PTVDGRTFKAIR
-68 ISNYSNAQVNASGQ
+68 IAGYKDVAVEGGK
-82 ITGYDMK
+82 ITGFDLTL
-89 AQAPFTDALIK
+89 ADG
-100 DAVKAAIVT
+100 VT
-109 DDAVDT
+109 DSALTTAILAAYPSGVESVFT
-115 NFSEV
+115 
-120 VTLNADGSITFKGD
+120 VTDGKITLQG
-134 AENLTALQFVGK
+134 AYENMTLIQFIGQ
-146 YFYGAGADVYGN
+146 YFYGNGSDVYGN
-158 DNANSHQVRTFAD
+158 KSANSEAVRKLAD
-171 YLLKHLPQGA
+171 SLMGSLSSNP
-181 NAISATGSKG
+181 AITATGSEG
-191 KVVIDV
+191 KVVINV

-235 TVGGT
+235 TVGST
-240 IYTQVSTKR
+240 IYTQVSTKH

-270 DKEVGHPDQ
+270 DKEVEHPDQ

-341 TTWTAMR
+341 TTWKDMVAS
-348 ALEYIQAKNDTTED
+348 EYTQAKNDTTED
-362 LNDFIVALTPE
+362 SNDFIVALTPK
-373 AIIAHQ
+373 ALIAHQ

-399 DDVAHTTMNTV
+399 GKVAHTTLNTV

-420 RDDKARL
+420 ADDKARL
-427 TDDVKL
+427 TDDVNL
-433 YDVKLDIEKT
+433 YDVKLDIAKT
-443 DMETRQLLGAKF
+443 DMQTRKLLGAKF
-455 VVTVNGTKG
+455 DVTVGG

-483 DSAQNVNSVDSISV
+483 RSAQDANSVDSISV

-517 SKATVYTFTETQ
+517 SGATVYTFTETQ

-552 NSDGTVDGVDTAVNA
+552 NSDGTVDGVDAAVDA
-567 GTFGKFVVNGT
+567 GTFLNFVVNGT
-578 SNTNEP
+578 SNTNAP
-584 FSGHEFNVG
+584 VSGHEFNVG

-607 QTGGTISKTIGAAL
+607 QTGGTISKVIGAAL

>member
-7 LAAIALLSI
+7 LAVIALLSI

-31 SANNDITITA
+31 PANNDI
-41 PTTITAPAGGTNLIA
+41 TITAPAGGTNLIA
-56 PTVDGRTFKAYR
+56 PTVDGRTFKAIR
-68 ISNYSNAQVNASGQ
+68 IAGYKDVAVKDGK
-82 ITGYDMK
+82 ITGFDLTL
-89 AQAPFTDALIK
+89 ADG
-100 DAVKAAIVT
+100 VT
-109 DDAVDT
+109 DSALTTAILAAYPSGVESVFT
-115 NFSEV
+115 
-120 VTLNADGSITFKGD
+120 VTDGKITLQG
-134 AENLTALQFVGK
+134 AYENMTLIQFIGQ
-146 YFYGAGADVYGN
+146 YFYGNGSDVYGN
-158 DNANSHQVRTFAD
+158 TNAGSEAVRKLAD
-171 YLLKHLPQGA
+171 SLMGSLSSNP
-181 NAISATGSKG
+181 AITATGSEG
-191 KVVIDV
+191 KVVINV

-203 LYLIVEEPKID
+203 LYLIVE
-214 TTTDAFKGE
+214 TTPNTDAGRGKGQ
-223 TVSRAMLTGTGA
+223 TISRAMLTGTGA
-235 TVGGT
+235 TVDGT
-240 IYTQVSTKR
+240 IYTQVSTKH
-249 GGTDVTYTLG
+249 GDTDVTYTLG

-270 DKEVGHPDQ
+270 DKEVEHPDQ

-341 TTWTAMR
+341 TTWTDMDASK
-348 ALEYIQAKNDTTED
+348 YTQAKNTTTED
-362 LNDFIVALTPE
+362 SNDFIVALTP
-373 AIIAHQ
+373 AALIAHQ

-399 DDVAHTTMNTV
+399 GAAAHTTLNTV

-420 RDDKARL
+420 ADDKARL
-427 TDDVKL
+427 TDDVNL

-443 DMETRQLLGAKF
+443 DMQTRKLLGARF
-455 VVTVNGTKG
+455 DVTVGG

-483 DSAQNVNSVDSISV
+483 GSAQDANSVDSISV

-517 SKATVYTFTETQ
+517 SGATVYTFTETQ

-552 NSDGTVDGVDTAVNA
+552 NSDGTVDGVDAAVNA
-567 GTFGKFVVNGT
+567 GTFGNFVVNGT
-578 SNTNEP
+578 SNTNAP
-584 FSGHEFNVG
+584 VSGHEFNVG

-607 QTGGTISKTIGAAL
+607 QTGGTISKAIGAAL

>member
-7 LAAIALLSI
+7 LAVIALLSI

-41 PTTITAPAGGTNLIA
+41 PAGGTNLIA
-56 PTVDGRTFKAYR
+56 PTVDGRTFKAIR
-68 ISNYSNAQVNASGQ
+68 IAGYKDVAVKDGK
-82 ITGYDMK
+82 ITGFDLTL
-89 AQAPFTDALIK
+89 ADG
-100 DAVKAAIVT
+100 VT
-109 DDAVDT
+109 DSALTTAILAAYPSGVESVFT
-115 NFSEV
+115 
-120 VTLNADGSITFKGD
+120 VTDGKITLQG
-134 AENLTALQFVGK
+134 AYENMTLIQFIGQ
-146 YFYGAGADVYGN
+146 YFYGNGSDVYGN
-158 DNANSHQVRTFAD
+158 TNAGSEAVRKLAD
-171 YLLKHLPQGA
+171 SLMGSLSSDQ
-181 NAISATGSKG
+181 AITAIGSKG

-197 PDGQEG
+197 PDDREG

-235 TVGGT
+235 TVDGT
-240 IYTQVSTKR
+240 IYTQVSTKH
-249 GGTDVTYTLG
+249 GDTDVTYTLG

-270 DKEVGHPDQ
+270 DKEVEHPDQ

-341 TTWTAMR
+341 TTWTDMDAS
-348 ALEYIQAKNDTTED
+348 EYTQAKNTTTED
-362 LNDFIVALTPE
+362 SNDFIVALTPE
-373 AIIAHQ
+373 ALIAHQ

-399 DDVAHTTMNTV
+399 DDDAHTTLNTV

-420 RDDKARL
+420 ADDKARL
-427 TDDVKL
+427 TDDVNL

-443 DMETRQLLGAKF
+443 DMQTRKLLGAKF
-455 VVTVNGTKG
+455 DVTVGG

-483 DSAQNVNSVDSISV
+483 DSAQDANSVDSISV

-517 SKATVYTFTETQ
+517 SGATVYTFTETQ

-537 ANPVTFTVTLTPKDA
+537 ANPVKFTVTLTPKDA
-552 NSDGTVDGVDTAVNA
+552 NSDGTVDGVDAAVNA
-567 GTFGKFVVNGT
+567 GTFGNFVVNGT
-578 SNTNEP
+578 SNTNAP
-584 FSGHEFNVG
+584 VSGHEFNVG

-607 QTGGTISKTIGAAL
+607 QTGGTISKVIGAAL

>member
-31 SANNDITITA
+31 PANNDI
-41 PTTITAPAGGTNLIA
+41 TITAPAGGTNLIA
-56 PTVDGRTFKAYR
+56 PTVDGRTFKAIR
-68 ISNYSNAQVNASGQ
+68 IADYKDVAVKDGK
-82 ITGYDMK
+82 ITGFDLTL
-89 AQAPFTDALIK
+89 ADGVTDAALTTAILAAYPSGVESVFTVKGGTITLQGAYENMTLI
-100 DAVKAAIVT
+100 
-109 DDAVDT
+109 
-115 NFSEV
+115 
-120 VTLNADGSITFKGD
+120 
-134 AENLTALQFVGK
+134 QFIGQ
-146 YFYGAGADVYGN
+146 YFYGNGSDVYGN
-158 DNANSHQVRTFAD
+158 TNADSEAVRKLAD
-171 YLLKHLPQGA
+171 SLMGSLSSNP
-181 NAISATGSKG
+181 AITATGSEG

-203 LYLIVEEPKID
+203 LYLIVE
-214 TTTDAFKGE
+214 TTPNTDAGRGKGQ
-223 TVSRAMLTGTGA
+223 TISRAMLTGTGA

-240 IYTQVSTKR
+240 IYTQVSTKH
-249 GGTDVTYTLG
+249 GDTDVTYTLG

-270 DKEVGHPDQ
+270 DKEVEHPDQ

-341 TTWTAMR
+341 TTWTDMDASK
-348 ALEYIQAKNDTTED
+348 YTQAKNTTTED
-362 LNDFIVALTPE
+362 SNDFIVALTQA

-399 DDVAHTTMNTV
+399 NDDAHTTLNTV

-420 RDDKARL
+420 ADDKATL
-427 TDDVKL
+427 TDDANL

-443 DMETRQLLGAKF
+443 DMETRKLLGAKF
-455 VVTVNGTKG
+455 VVTVNG

-474 GDQYTAVKA
+474 GDQYTVVKA
-483 DSAQNVNSVDSISV
+483 GSAQDASSVDSISV

-517 SKATVYTFTETQ
+517 SGATVYTFTETQ

-537 ANPVTFTVTLTPKDA
+537 ANPITFTVTLTPKDA
-552 NSDGTVDGVDTAVNA
+552 NSDGTVDGVDAAVNA
-567 GTFGKFVVNGT
+567 GTFGNFVVNGT
-578 SNTNEP
+578 SNTNAP
-584 FSGHEFNVG
+584 VSGHEFNVG

-607 QTGGTISKTIGAAL
+607 QTGGTISKVIGAAL

-639 QMSDENGSTSSMA
+639 QTSDENGSTSSMA

>member
-1 MHKRTG
+1 M
-7 LAAIALLSI
+7 AAIALLSI

-31 SANNDITITA
+31 PANNDI
-41 PTTITAPAGGTNLIA
+41 TITAPAGGTNLIA
-56 PTVDGRTFKAYR
+56 PTVDGRTFKAIR
-68 ISNYSNAQVNASGQ
+68 IADYKDVAVKDGK
-82 ITGYDMK
+82 ITGFDLTL
-89 AQAPFTDALIK
+89 ADGVTDAALTTAILAAYPSGVESVFTVKGGTITLQGAYENMTLI
-100 DAVKAAIVT
+100 
-109 DDAVDT
+109 
-115 NFSEV
+115 
-120 VTLNADGSITFKGD
+120 
-134 AENLTALQFVGK
+134 QFIGQ
-146 YFYGAGADVYGN
+146 YFYGNGSDVYGN
-158 DNANSHQVRTFAD
+158 TNADSEAVRKLAD
-171 YLLKHLPQGA
+171 SLMGSLSSNP
-181 NAISATGSKG
+181 AITATGSDG

-203 LYLIVEEPKID
+203 LYLIVE
-214 TTTDAFKGE
+214 TTPNTDAGRGKGQ
-223 TVSRAMLTGTGA
+223 TISRAMLTGTGA

-240 IYTQVSTKR
+240 IYTQVSTKH
-249 GGTDVTYTLG
+249 GDTDVTYTLG

-270 DKEVGHPDQ
+270 DKEVEHPDQ

-341 TTWTAMR
+341 TTWTDMDASK
-348 ALEYIQAKNDTTED
+348 YTQAKNTTTED
-362 LNDFIVALTPE
+362 SNDFIVALTQA

-399 DDVAHTTMNTV
+399 NDDAHTTLNTV

-420 RDDKARL
+420 ADDKATL
-427 TDDVKL
+427 TDDVNL

-443 DMETRQLLGAKF
+443 DMETRKLLGAKF
-455 VVTVNGTKG
+455 VVTVNG

-474 GDQYTAVKA
+474 GDQYTVVKA
-483 DSAQNVNSVDSISV
+483 GSAQDASSVDSISV

-517 SKATVYTFTETQ
+517 SGATVYTFTETQ

-537 ANPVTFTVTLTPKDA
+537 ANPITFTVTLTPKDA
-552 NSDGTVDGVDTAVNA
+552 NSDGTVDGVDAAVNA
-567 GTFGKFVVNGT
+567 GTFGNFVVNGT
-578 SNTNEP
+578 SNTNAP
-584 FSGHEFNVG
+584 VSGHEFNVG

-607 QTGGTISKTIGAAL
+607 QTGGTISKVIGAAL

-639 QMSDENGSTSSMA
+639 QTSDENGSTSSMA

>member
-31 SANNDITITA
+31 PANNDI
-41 PTTITAPAGGTNLIA
+41 TITAPAGGTNLIA
-56 PTVDGRTFKAYR
+56 PTVDRRTFKAIR
-68 ISNYSNAQVNASGQ
+68 IAGYKDVAVKDGK
-82 ITGYDMK
+82 ITGFDLTL
-89 AQAPFTDALIK
+89 ADG
-100 DAVKAAIVT
+100 VT
-109 DDAVDT
+109 DSALTTAILAAYPSGVESVFT
-115 NFSEV
+115 
-120 VTLNADGSITFKGD
+120 VTDGKITLQG
-134 AENLTALQFVGK
+134 AYENMTLIQFIGQ
-146 YFYGAGADVYGN
+146 YFYGNGSDVYGN
-158 DNANSHQVRTFAD
+158 TNADSVAVRKLAD
-171 YLLKHLPQGA
+171 SLMGSLSSNP
-181 NAISATGSKG
+181 AITATGSNG

-197 PDGQEG
+197 PDDREG

-235 TVGGT
+235 TVDGT
-240 IYTQVSTKR
+240 IYTQVSTKH
-249 GGTDVTYTLG
+249 GDTDVTYTLG

-270 DKEVGHPDQ
+270 DKTVADPDQ

-341 TTWTAMR
+341 TTWTDMVAS
-348 ALEYIQAKNDTTED
+348 EYTQAKNTTTED
-362 LNDFIVALTPE
+362 SNDFIVALTP
-373 AIIAHQ
+373 AALIAHQ

-399 DDVAHTTMNTV
+399 DDDAHTTLNTV

-420 RDDKARL
+420 ADDKARL
-427 TDDVKL
+427 TDDVNL

-443 DMETRQLLGAKF
+443 DMQTRKLLGARF
-455 VVTVNGTKG
+455 DVTVGG

-483 DSAQNVNSVDSISV
+483 GSAQDANSVDSISV

-517 SKATVYTFTETQ
+517 SGATVYTFTETQ

-552 NSDGTVDGVDTAVNA
+552 NSDGTVDGVDAAVNA
-567 GTFGKFVVNGT
+567 GTFGNFVVNGT
-578 SNTNEP
+578 SNTNAP
-584 FSGHEFNVG
+584 VSGHEFNVG

-607 QTGGTISKTIGAAL
+607 QTGGTISKAIGAAL

>member
-7 LAAIALLSI
+7 LAVIALLSI

-41 PTTITAPAGGTNLIA
+41 PAGGANLIA
-56 PTVDGRTFKAYR
+56 PTVDGRTFKAIR
-68 ISNYSNAQVNASGQ
+68 IAGYKDVAVKDGK
-82 ITGYDMK
+82 ITGFDLTL
-89 AQAPFTDALIK
+89 ADG
-100 DAVKAAIVT
+100 VT
-109 DDAVDT
+109 DLALTKAILAAYPKGVESVFT
-115 NFSEV
+115 
-120 VTLNADGSITFKGD
+120 VTGEKITLQG
-134 AENLTALQFVGK
+134 AYENMTLIQFIGQ
-146 YFYGAGADVYGN
+146 YFYGNGSDVYGN
-158 DNANSHQVRTFAD
+158 KSANSEAVRKLAD
-171 YLLKHLPQGA
+171 SLMGSLSSTP
-181 NAISATGSKG
+181 AITATGSEG

-197 PDGQEG
+197 SDDREG

-270 DKEVGHPDQ
+270 DKEVEHPDQ

-301 YPTWTPT
+301 YPAWTPT

-333 LQSSNDGG
+333 LQSGKSSNDGG
-341 TTWTAMR
+341 TTWTDMDAS
-348 ALEYIQAKNDTTED
+348 EYTQAKNTTTED
-362 LNDFIVALTPE
+362 SNDFIVALTP
-373 AIIAHQ
+373 AALIAHQ

-399 DDVAHTTMNTV
+399 DDDAHKTLNTV

-420 RDDKARL
+420 ADDKARL

-443 DMETRQLLGAKF
+443 DMQTRKLLGAKF
-455 VVTVNGTKG
+455 DVTVDD

-483 DSAQNVNSVDSISV
+483 GSAQDANSVDSISV

-517 SKATVYTFTETQ
+517 SGATVYTFTETQ

-537 ANPVTFTVTLTPKDA
+537 ANPITFTVTLTPQK
-552 NSDGTVDGVDTAVNA
+552 NSDGTVDGVGAAVDA
-567 GTFGKFVVNGT
+567 GTFGNFVVNGT

-584 FSGHEFNVG
+584 VSGHEFNVG

-607 QTGGTISKTIGAAL
+607 QTGGTISKAIGAAL

>member
-41 PTTITAPAGGTNLIA
+41 PAGGTNLIA
-56 PTVDGRTFKAYR
+56 PTVDGRTFKAIR
-68 ISNYSNAQVNASGQ
+68 IAGYKDVAVKDGK
-82 ITGYDMK
+82 ITGFDLTL
-89 AQAPFTDALIK
+89 ADG
-100 DAVKAAIVT
+100 VT
-109 DDAVDT
+109 DSALTTAILAAYPSGVESVFT
-115 NFSEV
+115 
-120 VTLNADGSITFKGD
+120 VTDGKITLQG
-134 AENLTALQFVGK
+134 AYENMTLIQFIGQ
-146 YFYGAGADVYGN
+146 YFYGNGSDVYGN
-158 DNANSHQVRTFAD
+158 TNADSVAVRKLAD
-171 YLLKHLPQGA
+171 SLMGSLSSNP
-181 NAISATGSKG
+181 AITATGSNG
-191 KVVIDV
+191 KVVINV
-197 PDGQEG
+197 PDDREG
-203 LYLIVEEPKID
+203 LYLIVE
-214 TTTDAFKGE
+214 TTPNTDAGRGKGQ
-223 TVSRAMLTGTGA
+223 TISRAMLTGTGA

-240 IYTQVSTKR
+240 IYTQVSTKH
-249 GGTDVTYTLG
+249 GDTDVTYTLG

-270 DKEVGHPDQ
+270 DKEVEHPDQ

-341 TTWTAMR
+341 TTWTDMVAS
-348 ALEYIQAKNDTTED
+348 EYTQAKNTTTED
-362 LNDFIVALTPE
+362 SNDFIVALTP
-373 AIIAHQ
+373 AALIAHQ

-399 DDVAHTTMNTV
+399 GADAHTTLNTV

-420 RDDKARL
+420 ADDKARL
-427 TDDVKL
+427 TDDVNL

-443 DMETRQLLGAKF
+443 DMQTRKLLGARF
-455 VVTVNGTKG
+455 DVTVGG

-483 DSAQNVNSVDSISV
+483 GSAQDANSVDSISV

-517 SKATVYTFTETQ
+517 SGATVYTFTETQ

-552 NSDGTVDGVDTAVNA
+552 NSDGTVDGVDAAVNA
-567 GTFGKFVVNGT
+567 GTFGNFVVNGT
-578 SNTNEP
+578 SNTNAP
-584 FSGHEFNVG
+584 VSGHEFNVG

-607 QTGGTISKTIGAAL
+607 QTGGTISKAIGAAL

>member
-7 LAAIALLSI
+7 LAVIALLSI

-41 PTTITAPAGGTNLIA
+41 PAGGTNLIA
-56 PTVDGRTFKAYR
+56 PTVDGRTFKAIR
-68 ISNYSNAQVNASGQ
+68 IAGYKDVAVKDGK
-82 ITGYDMK
+82 ITGFDLTL
-89 AQAPFTDALIK
+89 ADG
-100 DAVKAAIVT
+100 VT
-109 DDAVDT
+109 DSALTTAILAAYPSGVESVFT
-115 NFSEV
+115 
-120 VTLNADGSITFKGD
+120 VTDGKITLQG
-134 AENLTALQFVGK
+134 AYENMTLIQFIGQ
-146 YFYGAGADVYGN
+146 YFYGNGSDVYGN
-158 DNANSHQVRTFAD
+158 TNADSVAVRKLAD
-171 YLLKHLPQGA
+171 SLMGSLSSNP
-181 NAISATGSKG
+181 AITATGSNG
-191 KVVIDV
+191 KVVINV
-197 PDGQEG
+197 PDDREG

-235 TVGGT
+235 TVDGT
-240 IYTQVSTKR
+240 IYTQVSTKH
-249 GGTDVTYTLG
+249 GDTDVTYTLG

-270 DKEVGHPDQ
+270 DKEVEHPDQ

-341 TTWTAMR
+341 TTWTDMDASK
-348 ALEYIQAKNDTTED
+348 YTQAKNDTTED
-362 LNDFIVALTPE
+362 SNDFIVALTP
-373 AIIAHQ
+373 AALIAHQ

-399 DDVAHTTMNTV
+399 DDDAHTTLNTV

-420 RDDKARL
+420 ADDKARL
-427 TDDVKL
+427 TDDVNL

-443 DMETRQLLGAKF
+443 DMQTRKLSGAKF
-455 VVTVNGTKG
+455 VVTVGG

-483 DSAQNVNSVDSISV
+483 GSAQDANSVDSISV

-517 SKATVYTFTETQ
+517 SGATVYTFTETQ

-552 NSDGTVDGVDTAVNA
+552 NSDGTVDGVDAAVNA
-567 GTFGKFVVNGT
+567 GTFGNFVVNGT
-578 SNTNEP
+578 SNTNAP
-584 FSGHEFNVG
+584 VSGHEFNVG

-607 QTGGTISKTIGAAL
+607 QTGGTISKAIGAAL

>member
-7 LAAIALLSI
+7 LAVIALLSI

-41 PTTITAPAGGTNLIA
+41 PAGGTNLIA
-56 PTVDGRTFKAYR
+56 PTVDGRTFKAIR
-68 ISNYSNAQVNASGQ
+68 IAGYKDVAVKDGK
-82 ITGYDMK
+82 ITGFDLTL
-89 AQAPFTDALIK
+89 ADG
-100 DAVKAAIVT
+100 VT
-109 DDAVDT
+109 DSALTTAILAAYPSGVESVFT
-115 NFSEV
+115 
-120 VTLNADGSITFKGD
+120 VTDGKITLQG
-134 AENLTALQFVGK
+134 AYENMTLIQFIGQ
-146 YFYGAGADVYGN
+146 YFYGNGSDVYGN
-158 DNANSHQVRTFAD
+158 TNAGSEAVRKLAD
-171 YLLKHLPQGA
+171 SLMGSLSSNP
-181 NAISATGSKG
+181 AITATGSNG
-191 KVVIDV
+191 KVVINV
-197 PDGQEG
+197 PDDREG

-235 TVGGT
+235 TVDGT
-240 IYTQVSTKR
+240 IYTQVSTKH
-249 GGTDVTYTLG
+249 GDTDVTYTLG

-270 DKEVGHPDQ
+270 DKEVEHPDQ

-341 TTWTAMR
+341 TTWTDMDAS
-348 ALEYIQAKNDTTED
+348 EYTQAKNTTTED
-362 LNDFIVALTPE
+362 SNDFIVALTP
-373 AIIAHQ
+373 AALIAHQ

-399 DDVAHTTMNTV
+399 DDDAHTTLNTV

-420 RDDKARL
+420 ADDKARL
-427 TDDVKL
+427 TDDVNL

-443 DMETRQLLGAKF
+443 DMQTRKLLGARF
-455 VVTVNGTKG
+455 DVTVDG

-483 DSAQNVNSVDSISV
+483 GSAQDANSVDSISV

-517 SKATVYTFTETQ
+517 SGATVYTFTETQ

-552 NSDGTVDGVDTAVNA
+552 NSDGTVDGVDAAVNA
-567 GTFGKFVVNGT
+567 GTFGNFVVNGT
-578 SNTNEP
+578 SNTNAP
-584 FSGHEFNVG
+584 VSGHEFNVG

-607 QTGGTISKTIGAAL
+607 QTGGTISKAIGAAL

>member
-31 SANNDITITA
+31 PANNDITITA
-41 PTTITAPAGGTNLIA
+41 PADGTNLIA
-56 PTVDGRTFKAYR
+56 PTVDGRTFKAIR
-68 ISNYSNAQVNASGQ
+68 IAGYKDVAVKDGK
-82 ITGYDMK
+82 ITGFDLTL
-89 AQAPFTDALIK
+89 ADGVTDAALT
-100 DAVKAAIVT
+100 KAILAAYPSGVPRVFTVT
-109 DDAVDT
+109 DGKI
-115 NFSEV
+115 
-120 VTLNADGSITFKGD
+120 TLQGAY
-134 AENLTALQFVGK
+134 ENMTLIQFIGQ
-146 YFYGAGADVYGN
+146 YFYGNGSDVYGN
-158 DNANSHQVRTFAD
+158 KSANSGAVRKLAD
-171 YLLKHLPQGA
+171 SLMGSLSSDQ
-181 NAISATGSKG
+181 AITATGSEG
-191 KVVIDV
+191 EVVINV

-203 LYLIVEEPKID
+203 LYLIVE
-214 TTTDAFKGE
+214 TTPNTDAGRGKGQ
-223 TVSRAMLTGTGA
+223 TISRAMLTGTGA

-240 IYTQVSTKR
+240 IYTQVSTKH
-249 GGTDVTYTLG
+249 GGTDVIYTLG

-270 DKEVGHPDQ
+270 DKEVEHPEQ

-341 TTWTAMR
+341 TTWTDMDAS
-348 ALEYIQAKNDTTED
+348 EYTQAKNTTTED
-362 LNDFIVALTPE
+362 SNDFIVELTRA
-373 AIIAHQ
+373 AIKAHQ
-379 GERIKLTYDGVIT
+379 GERIKLTYGGVIT

-399 DDVAHTTMNTV
+399 DDDAHTTLNTV

-420 RDDKARL
+420 TDDKARL
-427 TDDVKL
+427 TDDVNL

-443 DMETRQLLGAKF
+443 DMQTLKLLGARF
-455 VVTVNGTKG
+455 DVTVGG

-483 DSAQNVNSVDSISV
+483 DSAQDVNSVDSISV

-552 NSDGTVDGVDTAVNA
+552 NSDGTVDGVDAAVNA
-567 GTFGKFVVNGT
+567 GTFGNFVVYGPSSMNA
-578 SNTNEP
+578 P
-584 FSGHEFNVG
+584 VSGHEFNVG

-607 QTGGTISKTIGAAL
+607 QTGGTISKAIGAAL